1 MSCSC
6 RRPQRQNI
14 DRFKRLPPETAAAT
28 TLLALRL
35 LNQGRVFPLVLLA
48 VAVLCALISRALLVI
63 AAASIS
69 GWWVLGV
76 LVPFGP
82 VFFRLS
88 YPDEA
93 RRSVHFRY
101 ATIICLAAYLI
112 IGPAPTFG
120 FRRHKDFKVTS
131 PELRPA
137 VGYATEK
144 TAPKPAATP
153 SLELQRAVNAQ
164 DFESLRKWAEQLR
177 LRKRDLLHSDTE
189 GNRQY
194 AADLALYND
203 ALAKANAEK
212 AALDAAK

>member
-1 MSCSC
+1 V
-6 RRPQRQNI
+6 
-14 DRFKRLPPETAAAT
+14 AAI
-28 TLLALRL
+28 
-35 LNQGRVFPLVLLA
+35 VLLA
-48 VAVLCALISRALLVI
+48 IAVVCALISRALLVI

-120 FRRHKDFKVTS
+120 YRRHKDFKVTS
-131 PELRPA
+131 PELGPA
-137 VGYATEK
+137 MGYATEK
-144 TAPKPAATP
+144 TVAKPAATP
-153 SLELQRAVNAQ
+153 SLELRRAVNAQ
-164 DFESLRKWAEQLR
+164 DFESLRKWSEQLR

-194 AADLALYND
+194 ASDLALYED
-203 ALAKANAEK
+203 ALAKATAER
-212 AALDAAK
+212 AALETAK

>member
-1 MSCSC
+1 VLS
-6 RRPQRQNI
+6 I
-14 DRFKRLPPETAAAT
+14 
-28 TLLALRL
+28 
-35 LNQGRVFPLVLLA
+35 VLLA
-48 VAVLCALISRALLVI
+48 IAVLCALISRALLVI

-69 GWWVLGV
+69 AWWVVGV
-76 LVPFGP
+76 LLPFGP

-101 ATIICLAAYLI
+101 ATLACFTAYLI
-112 IGPAPTFG
+112 IGPVPTFG
-120 FRRHKDFKVTS
+120 YRSHRNFKVGA
-131 PELRPA
+131 LRSNQTA
-137 VGYATEK
+137 GYAMEQIKPTP
-144 TAPKPAATP
+144 APAP
-153 SLELQRAVNAQ
+153 SLELRLALNAQ
-164 DFESLRKWAEQLR
+164 DFVSLQKWGEQLR

>member
-1 MSCSC
+1 V
-6 RRPQRQNI
+6 
-14 DRFKRLPPETAAAT
+14 AAI
-28 TLLALRL
+28 
-35 LNQGRVFPLVLLA
+35 VLLA
-48 VAVLCALISRALLVI
+48 IAVLCALISRALLVI
-63 AAASIS
+63 AAASIG

-76 LVPFGP
+76 LLPFGP
-82 VFFRLS
+82 LFFRLS

-101 ATIICLAAYLI
+101 ATLVCFAAYLI

-137 VGYATEK
+137 MGYATEK
-144 TAPKPAATP
+144 KAAKPVATP
-153 SLELQRAVNAQ
+153 SLELRRAVNAQ

-194 AADLALYND
+194 AADLALYSD
-203 ALAKANAEK
+203 ALAKANAER